1 MENEN
6 IEKKKKLHEKLGEL
20 TYEIAK
26 LKTEL
31 NKKVQHSNQIAQE
44 LEELDGK

>member
-6 IEKKKKLHEKLGEL
+6 IEKKKKLHEELGVL

-26 LKTEL
+26 LKAEL
-31 NKKVQHSNQIAQE
+31 NKKAQRSNQIAQE
-44 LEELDGK
+44 LEELNGK